1 MHLALAR
8 IPTGMTRPLLR
19 LGLAAGSTL
28 ATLLACELTVRA
40 GGWAPQ
46 FSATPFGAVV
56 TSADPELYW
65 EPNPDH
71 EEVNAAGLRG
81 APLEEP
87 RQRPR
92 LLLAGDSI
100 AYGLGLED
108 DQTIPVHLA
117 EHLRAAGLDVEVL
130 NAGVAGYNCLQG
142 ARRIESLLPALEPNL
157 VVHLFC
163 LNDFR
168 DVTGIPEGVLRGA
181 IDEGAGRALEL
192 TYQVATRTPLERA
205 VVHHSHLGRL
215 IYTRLVKG
223 RTSVSSRP
231 DFDDDTGVRAGFER
245 MRELD
250 VPVAVVVMPFLIRN
264 RALYP
269 QVHESVVALAAEHD
283 LPVLD
288 LLDPVREHFDSGGQG
303 LSLPGDKVHPNAR
316 GADLVASAIAEWVS
330 GSELRGALVP
340 RAMLGRAPGSGAAP
354 R

>member
-1 MHLALAR
+1 
-8 IPTGMTRPLLR
+8 MTRTLLR
-19 LGLAAGSTL
+19 LGLASASAL
-28 ATLLACELTVRA
+28 ATLLACELAVRV

-46 FSATPFGAVV
+46 FSSTPFGAVV

-81 APLEEP
+81 GPLEEP
-87 RQRPR
+87 KQRPR
-92 LLLAGDSI
+92 LLVAGDSI

-108 DQTIPVHLA
+108 DQTIPVRLAAHLQG
-117 EHLRAAGLDVEVL
+117 AGLDVEVL

-142 ARRIESLLPALEPNL
+142 ARRIESLLPALEPDL

-215 IYTRLVKG
+215 LYTRRVKG
-223 RTSVSSRP
+223 RTPVSSRP

-245 MRELD
+245 LRALD
-250 VPVAVVVMPFLIRN
+250 VPVAVVVMPFFIRN

-269 QVHESVVALAAEHD
+269 QVHESVVALATEYD

-288 LLDPVREHFDSGGQG
+288 LLGTVRKHFDSGGPG
-303 LSLPGDKVHPNAR
+303 LSLPGDKVHPNSR
-316 GADLVASAIAEWVS
+316 GSDLVARTIAGWVA
-330 GSELRGALVP
+330 GSELRGAL
-340 RAMLGRAPGSGAAP
+340 AP
-354 R
+354 